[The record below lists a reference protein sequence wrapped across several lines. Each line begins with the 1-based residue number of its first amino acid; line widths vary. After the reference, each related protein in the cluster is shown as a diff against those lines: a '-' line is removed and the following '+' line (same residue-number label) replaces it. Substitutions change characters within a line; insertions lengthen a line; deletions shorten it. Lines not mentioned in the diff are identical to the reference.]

1 MEHHVAHARFAIIV
15 SMATAPNPSERVV
28 EQRLRNRAIDAL
40 ETLAEGD
47 DGVRSMGVG
56 EYVEEFFD
64 VIDDRSPW
72 RWRTWSVFNADEV
85 HALGVV
91 LDLLVRACDET
102 TQVPTPEG
110 IFDDDNEDFIR
121 TGWPFRIQP
130 AASAAL
136 DLMLARG
143 RFSEEHEEVEPGR
156 LRE

>member
-1 MEHHVAHARFAIIV
+1 
-15 SMATAPNPSERVV
+15 MATAPEPSKRVV
-28 EQRLRNRAIDAL
+28 EQRLRNRAIEAL
-40 ETLAEGD
+40 ETLAEGSE
-47 DGVRSMGVG
+47 GLRSVGVG

-91 LDLLVRACDET
+91 HDLLVRACDET
-102 TQVPTPEG
+102 PQVPTPGG
-110 IFDDDNEDFIR
+110 IFGDDNEDFIR
-121 TGWPFRIQP
+121 TGWPLRIQS

-143 RFSEEHEEVEPGR
+143 RFSEEQEQVEPGR
-156 LRE
+156 PSE